1 MGIRFIEMLKE
12 PVPPRI
18 SCFLSLIF
26 TARLLVALKNFA
38 SFPEAPR
45 TGDLCL
51 EWLADGTKEPDPI
64 ATTFL
69 ILRR

>member
-1 MGIRFIEMLKE
+1 MGIRFIEMLKV

-26 TARLLVALKNFA
+26 NPRLLVALKNLA
-38 SFPEAPR
+38 SFPDAPR

-51 EWLADGTKEPDPI
+51 EWLAVGAKEAEPR
-64 ATTFL
+64 AATFL

>member
-1 MGIRFIEMLKE
+1 MGMRFIEILKE

-26 TARLLVALKNFA
+26 TPRLLVALKNFA
-38 SFPEAPR
+38 SFPEAPS
-45 TGDLCL
+45 TGDRCL
-51 EWLADGTKEPDPI
+51 EWLAEGTKDADPI

-69 ILRR
+69 MLRR